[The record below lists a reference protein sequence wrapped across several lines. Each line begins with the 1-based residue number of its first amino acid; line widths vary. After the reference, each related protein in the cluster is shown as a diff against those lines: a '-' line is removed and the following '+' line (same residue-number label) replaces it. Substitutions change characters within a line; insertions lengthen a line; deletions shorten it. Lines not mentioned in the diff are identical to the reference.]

1 MVHKDWTLILD
12 FDSTI
17 IKGESL
23 DLLAETVF
31 ENRLESN
38 LKLQEIKKLTD
49 KGMEGRISFQE
60 SLNRRLRILEL
71 DQFHLNKSI
80 KSVTKLI
87 SPSFKENIDW
97 LKRYRDNILI
107 FSGGFKN
114 MIKPVAMKLGLKEE
128 NIYANE
134 LIFKN
139 GKFNGVNEKSA
150 LSRSGG
156 KLNQAKQLGL
166 DKNLIVVGDGITDW
180 EIKKLGDQVTF
191 FAYTENVSRKNV
203 VKKAD
208 FEANNFDEVVKYIEG
223 I

>member
-1 MVHKDWTLILD
+1 
-12 FDSTI
+12 
-17 IKGESL
+17 
-23 DLLAETVF
+23 
-31 ENRLESN
+31 
-38 LKLQEIKKLTD
+38 
-49 KGMEGRISFQE
+49 
-60 SLNRRLRILEL
+60 
-71 DQFHLNKSI
+71 
-80 KSVTKLI
+80 
-87 SPSFKENIDW
+87 
-97 LKRYRDNILI
+97 
-107 FSGGFKN
+107 
-114 MIKPVAMKLGLKEE
+114 MIKPVAIKLGLKKE

>member
-1 MVHKDWTLILD
+1 MGHKDWILILD

-23 DLLAETVF
+23 DLLAETVL
-31 ENRLESN
+31 EDCSESN
-38 LKLQEIKKLTD
+38 LKFLEIKKLTD
-49 KGMEGRISFQE
+49 DGMEGKISFQQ
-60 SLNRRLRILEL
+60 SLYKRLRILEL
-71 DQFHLNKSI
+71 DQLHLNKSI
-80 KSVTKLI
+80 KLVTKLI
-87 SPSFKENIDW
+87 SPSFKKNIDW
-97 LKRYRDNILI
+97 LKRYKNNILI
-107 FSGGFKN
+107 FSGGFKD
-114 MIKPVAMKLGLKEE
+114 MIKPVAITLGLKKE

-208 FEANNFDEVVKYIEG
+208 FKANNFDEVVKYIKG

>member
-31 ENRLESN
+31 ENRLEPN

-49 KGMEGRISFQE
+49 EGMEGRISFQE
-60 SLNRRLRILEL
+60 SLNRRLKILEL
-71 DQFHLNKSI
+71 DQFHLNKAI
-80 KSVTKLI
+80 TSVTKLI

-114 MIKPVAMKLGLKEE
+114 MIKPVAMKLRLKEE

-139 GKFNGVNEKSA
+139 GKFNGVNKKNL

-156 KLNQAKQLGL
+156 KLNQLKQLGL
-166 DKNLIVVGDGITDW
+166 NKNLIVVGDGITDW

-191 FAYTENVSRKNV
+191 FAYTENISRKNV
-203 VKKAD
+203 VDKAD
-208 FEANNFDEVVKYIEG
+208 FEANNFDEVIKYI
-223 I
+223 

>member
-31 ENRLESN
+31 EDRLESN
-38 LKLQEIKKLTD
+38 SKLQEIKKLTND
-49 KGMEGRISFQE
+49 GMVGKISFQE

-71 DQFHLNKSI
+71 DQLHLNKSI

-87 SPSFKENIDW
+87 SPSFIENIDW
-97 LKRYRDNILI
+97 LKKYRDNILI
-107 FSGGFKN
+107 FSGGFKD
-114 MIKPVAMKLGLKEE
+114 MIKPVAVKLGLKKE

-139 GKFNGVNEKSA
+139 GNFKGVNENSL

-166 DKNLIVVGDGITDW
+166 KENLIMVGDGITDW

-208 FEANNFDEVVKYIEG
+208 FEANNFDEVIKYIKN

>member
-31 ENRLESN
+31 ENRLEPN

-49 KGMEGRISFQE
+49 EGMEGRISFQE
-60 SLNRRLRILEL
+60 SLNRRLKILEL
-71 DQFHLNKSI
+71 DQFHLNKAI
-80 KSVTKLI
+80 TSVTKLI

-139 GKFNGVNEKSA
+139 GKFNGVNKKNL

-156 KLNQAKQLGL
+156 KLNQVKQLGL
-166 DKNLIVVGDGITDW
+166 NKNLIVVGDGITDW

-203 VKKAD
+203 VEKAD
-208 FEANNFDEVVKYIEG
+208 FEANNFDEVIKYIKN

>member
-1 MVHKDWTLILD
+1 MDHKDWTLILD

-23 DLLAETVF
+23 DLLAEIVF
-31 ENRLESN
+31 QDCVESN
-38 LKLQEIKKLTD
+38 LKFKEIKKLTD
-49 KGMEGRISFQE
+49 EGMEGKISFQE

-71 DQFHLNKSI
+71 DQLHLNKSI

-114 MIKPVAMKLGLKEE
+114 MIKPVAIKLGLKKE

>member
-31 ENRLESN
+31 ENRLEPN
-38 LKLQEIKKLTD
+38 LKLQQIKKLTD
-49 KGMEGRISFQE
+49 EGMEGRISFQE
-60 SLNRRLRILEL
+60 SLNRRLKILEL
-71 DQFHLNKSI
+71 DQFHLNKAI
-80 KSVTKLI
+80 TSVTKLI

-128 NIYANE
+128 NIYAYE

-139 GKFNGVNEKSA
+139 GKLSGVDEKNL

-156 KLNQAKQLGL
+156 KLKQAKELGL
-166 DKNLIVVGDGITDW
+166 NETTVSPKTRVSAGILLTILATNICPD
-180 EIKKLGDQVTF
+180 
-191 FAYTENVSRKNV
+191 
-203 VKKAD
+203 
-208 FEANNFDEVVKYIEG
+208 
-223 I
+223 

>member
-17 IKGESL
+17 IKGESF

-31 ENRLESN
+31 EDCSESN
-38 LKLQEIKKLTD
+38 LKFQEIKKLTD
-49 KGMEGRISFQE
+49 EGMEGRISFQE

-71 DQFHLNKSI
+71 DQLHLNKSI

-107 FSGGFKN
+107 FSGGFKD
-114 MIKPVAMKLGLKEE
+114 MIKPVAVKLGLKKE

-139 GKFNGVNEKSA
+139 GNFKGVNENSL

-156 KLNQAKQLGL
+156 KFNQAKQLGL
-166 DKNLIVVGDGITDW
+166 KENLIMVGDGITDW

-191 FAYTENVSRKNV
+191 FAYTENVSLKNV

>member
-31 ENRLESN
+31 ENRLEPN

-49 KGMEGRISFQE
+49 EGMEGRISFQE
-60 SLNRRLRILEL
+60 SLNRRLKILEL
-71 DQFHLNKSI
+71 DQFHLNKAI
-80 KSVTKLI
+80 TSVTKLI

-139 GKFNGVNEKSA
+139 GKFNGVNKKNL

-156 KLNQAKQLGL
+156 KLNQLKQLGL
-166 DKNLIVVGDGITDW
+166 NKNLIVVGDGFTDW

>member
-17 IKGESL
+17 IKVESL

-31 ENRLESN
+31 EYRLEPN

-49 KGMEGRISFQE
+49 EGMEGRISFQE

-139 GKFNGVNEKSA
+139 GKFNGVNKKNL

-156 KLNQAKQLGL
+156 KLNQVKQLGL
-166 DKNLIVVGDGITDW
+166 NKNLIVVGDGITDW

-203 VKKAD
+203 VEKAD
-208 FEANNFDEVVKYIEG
+208 FEANNFDEVIKYIKN

>member
-31 ENRLESN
+31 EDRLESN
-38 LKLQEIKKLTD
+38 LKLQEIKKLTND
-49 KGMEGRISFQE
+49 GMEGKISFQE

-71 DQFHLNKSI
+71 DQLHLNKSI

-87 SPSFKENIDW
+87 SPSFIENIGW
-97 LKRYRDNILI
+97 LKKYRDNILI
-107 FSGGFKN
+107 FSGGFKD
-114 MIKPVAMKLGLKEE
+114 MIKPVAVKLGLKEE

-139 GKFNGVNEKSA
+139 GNFKGVNENSL

-166 DKNLIVVGDGITDW
+166 KENLIMVGDGITDW

-208 FEANNFDEVVKYIEG
+208 FEANNFDEVIKYIKN

>member
-1 MVHKDWTLILD
+1 MVHKDWNLILD

-31 ENRLESN
+31 EDRLESN
-38 LKLQEIKKLTD
+38 LKLQEIKKLTSD
-49 KGMEGRISFQE
+49 GMEGKISFQE

-71 DQFHLNKSI
+71 DQLHLNKSI

-87 SPSFKENIDW
+87 SPSFIENIGW
-97 LKRYRDNILI
+97 LKKYRDNILI
-107 FSGGFKN
+107 FSGGFKD
-114 MIKPVAMKLGLKEE
+114 MIKPVALKLGLKEE

-139 GKFNGVNEKSA
+139 GNFKGVNENSL

-166 DKNLIVVGDGITDW
+166 KENLIMVGDGITDW

-208 FEANNFDEVVKYIEG
+208 FEADNFNEVIKYIKS

>member
-31 ENRLESN
+31 KNRLESN

-49 KGMEGRISFQE
+49 EGMEGRISFQE

-71 DQFHLNKSI
+71 DQLHLNKSI
-80 KSVTKLI
+80 KTVTKLI
-87 SPSFKENIDW
+87 SPSFIENIRW
-97 LKRYRDNILI
+97 LKKYRDNILI
-107 FSGGFKN
+107 FSGGFKD

-139 GKFNGVNEKSA
+139 GNFKGVNENSL

-166 DKNLIVVGDGITDW
+166 KENLIMVGDGITDL
-180 EIKKLGDQVTF
+180 ELKKLGDQVTF
-191 FAYTENVSRKNV
+191 FAYTENVCRKNV

-208 FEANNFDEVVKYIEG
+208 FEANNFDEVIKYIKN

>member
-23 DLLAETVF
+23 DLLAEIVF

-38 LKLQEIKKLTD
+38 LKFQEIKKLTD
-49 KGMEGRISFQE
+49 EGMEGRISFQE

-71 DQFHLNKSI
+71 NQLHLNKSI

-87 SPSFKENIDW
+87 SPSFIENIGW
-97 LKRYRDNILI
+97 LKKYRDNILI
-107 FSGGFKN
+107 FSGGFKD
-114 MIKPVAMKLGLKEE
+114 MIKPVAVKLGLKEE

-139 GKFNGVNEKSA
+139 GNFKGVNEDSL

-166 DKNLIVVGDGITDW
+166 NKNLIVVGDGVTDW
-180 EIKKLGDQVTF
+180 EIKKLGGQVTF

-203 VKKAD
+203 VDKAD
-208 FEANNFDEVVKYIEG
+208 FEANNFDEVVKYIKG

>member
-1 MVHKDWTLILD
+1 MGHKDWILILD

-38 LKLQEIKKLTD
+38 LKFQEIKKLTD
-49 KGMEGRISFQE
+49 EGMEGRISFQE
-60 SLNRRLRILEL
+60 SLNRRLKILEL
-71 DQFHLNKSI
+71 DQLHLNKSI

-114 MIKPVAMKLGLKEE
+114 MIKPVAIKLGLKEE
-128 NIYANE
+128 
-134 LIFKN
+134 
-139 GKFNGVNEKSA
+139 
-150 LSRSGG
+150 
-156 KLNQAKQLGL
+156 
-166 DKNLIVVGDGITDW
+166 
-180 EIKKLGDQVTF
+180 
-191 FAYTENVSRKNV
+191 
-203 VKKAD
+203 
-208 FEANNFDEVVKYIEG
+208 KYLCK
-223 I
+223 

>member
-23 DLLAETVF
+23 DLLAEAVF
-31 ENRLESN
+31 DNRLESN
-38 LKLQEIKKLTD
+38 LKFQEIKKLTD
-49 KGMEGRISFQE
+49 EGMEGRISFQE
-60 SLNRRLRILEL
+60 SLNRRLRILVL
-71 DQFHLNKSI
+71 DQLHLNKSI

-87 SPSFKENIDW
+87 SPSFIENIGW
-97 LKRYRDNILI
+97 LKKYRDNILI
-107 FSGGFKN
+107 FSGGFKD
-114 MIKPVAMKLGLKEE
+114 MIKPVAVKLGLKEE

-208 FEANNFDEVVKYIEG
+208 FEAKNFDEIVKYIEG

>member
-23 DLLAETVF
+23 DLLAEAVF
-31 ENRLESN
+31 DNRLESN
-38 LKLQEIKKLTD
+38 LKFQEIKKLTD
-49 KGMEGRISFQE
+49 EGMEGRISFQE

-71 DQFHLNKSI
+71 NQLHLNKSI

-87 SPSFKENIDW
+87 SPSFIENIGW
-97 LKRYRDNILI
+97 LKKYRDNILI
-107 FSGGFKN
+107 FSGGFKD
-114 MIKPVAMKLGLKEE
+114 MIKPVAVKLGLKEE

-139 GKFNGVNEKSA
+139 GNFKGVNEDSL

-166 DKNLIVVGDGITDW
+166 NKNLIVVGDGVTDW
-180 EIKKLGDQVTF
+180 EIKKLGGQVTF

-203 VKKAD
+203 VDKAD
-208 FEANNFDEVVKYIEG
+208 FEANNFDEVVKYIKG

>member
-23 DLLAETVF
+23 DLLAEAVF
-31 ENRLESN
+31 DNRLESN
-38 LKLQEIKKLTD
+38 LKFQEIKKLTD
-49 KGMEGRISFQE
+49 EGMEGRISFQE
-60 SLNRRLRILEL
+60 SLNRRLKILEL
-71 DQFHLNKSI
+71 DQFHLNKAI
-80 KSVTKLI
+80 TSVTKLI
-87 SPSFKENIDW
+87 SPSFIENIGW
-97 LKRYRDNILI
+97 LKKYRDNILI
-107 FSGGFKN
+107 FSGGFKD
-114 MIKPVAMKLGLKEE
+114 MIKPVAVKLGLKEE

-180 EIKKLGDQVTF
+180 EIKNLGDQVTF

>member
-23 DLLAETVF
+23 DLLAEIVF

-38 LKLQEIKKLTD
+38 LKFQEIKKLTD
-49 KGMEGRISFQE
+49 EGMEGRISFQE
-60 SLNRRLRILEL
+60 SLNRRLKILEL
-71 DQFHLNKSI
+71 DQFHLNKAI
-80 KSVTKLI
+80 TSVTKLI

-114 MIKPVAMKLGLKEE
+114 MIKPVAIKLGLKEE

-139 GKFNGVNEKSA
+139 GKFNGVNEKNL

-156 KLNQAKQLGL
+156 KLNQVKQLGL
-166 DKNLIVVGDGITDW
+166 NKNLIVVGDGITDW

-203 VKKAD
+203 VDKAD
-208 FEANNFDEVVKYIEG
+208 FEANNFDEVVKYIKG

>member
-31 ENRLESN
+31 EDRLESN
-38 LKLQEIKKLTD
+38 LKLQEIKKLTND
-49 KGMEGRISFQE
+49 GMEGKISFQE

-71 DQFHLNKSI
+71 DQLHLNKSI

-87 SPSFKENIDW
+87 SPSFIENIGW
-97 LKRYRDNILI
+97 LKKYRDNILI
-107 FSGGFKN
+107 FSGGFKD
-114 MIKPVAMKLGLKEE
+114 MIKPVAVKLGLKEE

-139 GKFNGVNEKSA
+139 GNFKGVNENSL

-166 DKNLIVVGDGITDW
+166 KENLIMVGDGITDW

-208 FEANNFDEVVKYIEG
+208 FEAKNLDEVIKYIKN

>member
-1 MVHKDWTLILD
+1 MGHKDWTLILD

-17 IKGESL
+17 IKGESF

-31 ENRLESN
+31 EDCSESN
-38 LKLQEIKKLTD
+38 LKFQEIKKLTD
-49 KGMEGRISFQE
+49 DGMEGKISFQQ
-60 SLNRRLRILEL
+60 SLYKRLRILEL
-71 DQFHLNKSI
+71 DQLHLNKSI
-80 KSVTKLI
+80 KLVTKLI

-107 FSGGFKN
+107 FSGGFKD
-114 MIKPVAMKLGLKEE
+114 MIKPVAIKLGLKKE

-208 FEANNFDEVVKYIEG
+208 FKANNFDEVVKYIKG

>member
-1 MVHKDWTLILD
+1 MGHKDWTLILD

-17 IKGESL
+17 IKGESF

-31 ENRLESN
+31 EDCSESN
-38 LKLQEIKKLTD
+38 LKFQEIKKLTD
-49 KGMEGRISFQE
+49 DGMEGKISFQQ
-60 SLNRRLRILEL
+60 SLYKRLRILEL
-71 DQFHLNKSI
+71 DQLHLNKSI
-80 KSVTKLI
+80 KLVTKLI
-87 SPSFKENIDW
+87 SPSFKKNIDW
-97 LKRYRDNILI
+97 LKRYKNNILI
-107 FSGGFKN
+107 FSGGFKD
-114 MIKPVAMKLGLKEE
+114 MIKPVAIKLGLKKE
-128 NIYANE
+128 NINANE

-156 KLNQAKQLGL
+156 KLNQPKQLGL
-166 DKNLIVVGDGITDW
+166 KENLIMVGDGITDW

-191 FAYTENVSRKNV
+191 FAYTENVYRKNV

-208 FEANNFDEVVKYIEG
+208 FEANYFDEVVKYIEG

>member
-23 DLLAETVF
+23 DLLAEAVF
-31 ENRLESN
+31 DNRLESN
-38 LKLQEIKKLTD
+38 LKFQEIKKLTD
-49 KGMEGRISFQE
+49 EGMEGRISFQE
-60 SLNRRLRILEL
+60 SLNRRLKILEL

-114 MIKPVAMKLGLKEE
+114 MIKPVAITLGLKKE

-139 GKFNGVNEKSA
+139 GKFNGVNEKNL

-156 KLNQAKQLGL
+156 KLNQVKQLGL
-166 DKNLIVVGDGITDW
+166 NKNLIVVGDGITDW
-180 EIKKLGDQVTF
+180 EIKKLGGQVTF

>member
-1 MVHKDWTLILD
+1 MGHKDWILILD

-31 ENRLESN
+31 EDCSESN
-38 LKLQEIKKLTD
+38 LKFQEIKRLTD
-49 KGMEGRISFQE
+49 DGMEGKISFQQ
-60 SLNRRLRILEL
+60 SLYKRLRILEL
-71 DQFHLNKSI
+71 DQLHLNKSI
-80 KSVTKLI
+80 KLVTKLI
-87 SPSFKENIDW
+87 SPSFKKNIDW
-97 LKRYRDNILI
+97 LKRYRNNILI
-107 FSGGFKN
+107 FSGGFKD
-114 MIKPVAMKLGLKEE
+114 MIKPVAITLGLKKE

>member
-31 ENRLESN
+31 ENRLEPN
-38 LKLQEIKKLTD
+38 LKLQDIKKLTD
-49 KGMEGRISFQE
+49 EGMEGRISFQE
-60 SLNRRLRILEL
+60 SLNRRLKILEL
-71 DQFHLNKSI
+71 DQFHLNKAI
-80 KSVTKLI
+80 TSVTKLI

-139 GKFNGVNEKSA
+139 GKFNGLDENSA

-156 KLNQAKQLGL
+156 KLNQAKQLSL
-166 DKNLIVVGDGITDW
+166 NENLIVVGDGITDW
-180 EIKKLGDQVTF
+180 EIKKLGGQVTF

-203 VKKAD
+203 VDKAD
-208 FEANNFDEVVKYIEG
+208 FEANNFDEVVKYIKG

>member
-31 ENRLESN
+31 ENRLEPN

-49 KGMEGRISFQE
+49 EGMEGRISFQE
-60 SLNRRLRILEL
+60 SLNRRLKILEL
-71 DQFHLNKSI
+71 DQFHLNKAI
-80 KSVTKLI
+80 TSVTKLI

-139 GKFNGVNEKSA
+139 GKFNGVNKKNL

-156 KLNQAKQLGL
+156 KLNQVKQLGL
-166 DKNLIVVGDGITDW
+166 NKNLIVVGDGITDW
-180 EIKKLGDQVTF
+180 EIKKLGGQVTF

-203 VKKAD
+203 VDKAD
-208 FEANNFDEVVKYIEG
+208 FEANNFDEVVKYIKG

>member
-1 MVHKDWTLILD
+1 MVYKDWTLILD

-31 ENRLESN
+31 ENRLEPN

-49 KGMEGRISFQE
+49 EGMEGRISFQE
-60 SLNRRLRILEL
+60 SLNRRLKILEL
-71 DQFHLNKSI
+71 DQFHLNKAI
-80 KSVTKLI
+80 TSVTKLI

-114 MIKPVAMKLGLKEE
+114 MIKPVAIKLGLKEE

-139 GKFNGVNEKSA
+139 GKFNGVNKKNL

-156 KLNQAKQLGL
+156 KLNQVKQLGL
-166 DKNLIVVGDGITDW
+166 NKNLIVVGDGITDW
-180 EIKKLGDQVTF
+180 EIKKLGGQVTF

-203 VKKAD
+203 LDKAD
-208 FEANNFDEVVKYIEG
+208 FEANNFNEVVKYIKG

>member
-17 IKGESL
+17 IKGESF

-31 ENRLESN
+31 ENRLEPN
-38 LKLQEIKKLTD
+38 LKLQEIKKLTND
-49 KGMEGRISFQE
+49 GMEGKISFQE

-71 DQFHLNKSI
+71 DQLHLNKSI

-87 SPSFKENIDW
+87 SPSFIENIGW
-97 LKRYRDNILI
+97 LKKYRDNILI
-107 FSGGFKN
+107 FSGGFKD
-114 MIKPVAMKLGLKEE
+114 MIKPVAAKLGLKEE

-139 GKFNGVNEKSA
+139 GNFKGVNENSL
-150 LSRSGG
+150 LSRAGG

-166 DKNLIVVGDGITDW
+166 KENLIMVGDGITDW

-191 FAYTENVSRKNV
+191 LAYTENISRKNV
-203 VKKAD
+203 VDKAD
-208 FEANNFDEVVKYIEG
+208 FEANNFDEVIKYIKN

>member
-1 MVHKDWTLILD
+1 MGHKDWTLILD

-17 IKGESL
+17 IKGESF

-31 ENRLESN
+31 EDCSESN
-38 LKLQEIKKLTD
+38 LKFQEIKKLTD
-49 KGMEGRISFQE
+49 DGMEGKISFQQ
-60 SLNRRLRILEL
+60 SLYKRLRILEL
-71 DQFHLNKSI
+71 DQLHLNKSI
-80 KSVTKLI
+80 KLVTKLI

-107 FSGGFKN
+107 FSGGFKD
-114 MIKPVAMKLGLKEE
+114 MIKPVAIKLGLKKE

-180 EIKKLGDQVTF
+180 EIKKLGYQVTF

-208 FEANNFDEVVKYIEG
+208 FKANNFDEVVKYIKG

>member
-1 MVHKDWTLILD
+1 MGHKDWTLILD

-17 IKGESL
+17 IKGESF

-31 ENRLESN
+31 EDCSESN
-38 LKLQEIKKLTD
+38 LKFQEIKKLTD
-49 KGMEGRISFQE
+49 DGREGKISFQQ
-60 SLNRRLRILEL
+60 SLYKRLRILEL
-71 DQFHLNKSI
+71 DQLHLNKSI
-80 KSVTKLI
+80 KLVTKLI
-87 SPSFKENIDW
+87 SPSFKKNIDW
-97 LKRYRDNILI
+97 LKRYKNNILI
-107 FSGGFKN
+107 FSGGFKD
-114 MIKPVAMKLGLKEE
+114 MIKPVAVKLGLKKE

-139 GKFNGVNEKSA
+139 GKFNGVNKKNL

-166 DKNLIVVGDGITDW
+166 KENLIMVGDGITDW

-208 FEANNFDEVVKYIEG
+208 FEANNFDEVVKYIKG

>member
-1 MVHKDWTLILD
+1 MGHKDWTLILD

-23 DLLAETVF
+23 DLLAETAF
-31 ENRLESN
+31 KNSLESN
-38 LKLQEIKKLTD
+38 LKIQEIKKLTD
-49 KGMEGRISFQE
+49 EGMEGRISFQE

-87 SPSFKENIDW
+87 SPSFIENIGW
-97 LKRYRDNILI
+97 LKKYRDNILI
-107 FSGGFKN
+107 FSGGFKD
-114 MIKPVAMKLGLKEE
+114 MIKPVAVKLGLKEE

-139 GKFNGVNEKSA
+139 GKFNGVNKKNL

-156 KLNQAKQLGL
+156 KLDQVKQLGL
-166 DKNLIVVGDGITDW
+166 NKNLIVVGDGITDW
-180 EIKKLGDQVTF
+180 EIKRLGDRVIF

-208 FEANNFDEVVKYIEG
+208 FEAKIFDEVVKYIKG
-223 I
+223 L